1 MPSSDEFIGSWGKIP
16 AKIKEDFRALLLLL
30 IIIIIIIIILDFIIR
45 AGNKVITKVIK
56 GRIEIYM
63 K

>member
-1 MPSSDEFIGSWGKIP
+1 LPSSDEFIGSWGKIP

-30 IIIIIIIIILDFIIR
+30 IIIIIIIILDFIIR